1 MHAEYKEEKARFFE
15 VWWQVSIILVLGR
28 QQQKDWEFDD
38 SMRYA
43 ANSRQACAMVSR
55 KTQKLKIKTR
65 SK

>member
-1 MHAEYKEEKARFFE
+1 MFFE

-43 ANSRQACAMVSR
+43 ASSRQACAMVSR